1 MSELLFKLIFVVL
14 GNYSALLWKVAEP
27 GEMSSSMQDD
37 GAWPW
42 GWSSSSPLNLKSC
55 HVLTCNDDFV
65 DFKLQVSNCGIEV
78 FFFCF
83 EWEEWHNPLCI
94 ISFPKIFYD
103 LSYSSLQLICSVKL
117 HVLCLLSEGKKSSS
131 CPLQPFHGCNC
142 LLSPEES
149 SR

>member
-42 GWSSSSPLNLKSC
+42 GWSNSSPLNLKSC

-78 FFFCF
+78 FFFAL
-83 EWEEWHNPLCI
+83 N
-94 ISFPKIFYD
+94 
-103 LSYSSLQLICSVKL
+103 
-117 HVLCLLSEGKKSSS
+117 GKNGTI
-131 CPLQPFHGCNC
+131 LFA
-142 LLSPEES
+142 
-149 SR
+149 